1 MKKFLSTLLIF
12 AISSGIV
19 FAEEE
24 IMLPVVQ
31 KQKLNLH
38 PVEEKQ
44 TKQMIISKKE
54 QFSELVTMQQESEI
68 EDIELLW
75 QATVDANKLIKFT
88 MQKLNTPEGQRRLHS
103 SLAAK
108 SLSAVVYGVSF
119 LPALAGTDASLQTA
133 SFATG
138 KLLNNF
144 LNKNSMPQRE
154 ILSDTELIELA
165 GTIEG
170 LQDTIISAYYGY
182 KGALNKLKDTR
193 SRIILYNKN
202 YSEAIKSGDSL
213 ELVISS
219 ALYEDMLLNEY
230 YEEQEAKK
238 YYLELERLAG
248 AKTVEKLHLTQFAF
262 KNTIINPESMKNEK

>member
-12 AISSGIV
+12 ALSSGIA

-24 IMLPVVQ
+24 IMLPVMQ

-38 PVEEKQ
+38 PVENKQ
-44 TKQMIISKKE
+44 STQMIISKKE
-54 QFSELVTMQQESEI
+54 QFSELVSMQQESEI
-68 EDIELLW
+68 EDIEMLW

-103 SLAAK
+103 SIAAK
-108 SLSAVVYGVSF
+108 SLSAIVYGASF
-119 LPALAGTDASLQTA
+119 LPALAGTDASVQTA

-165 GTIEG
+165 GTIES

-213 ELVISS
+213 ELIISS

-248 AKTVEKLHLTQFAF
+248 AKTVEKLKLTQFAF
-262 KNTIINPESMKNEK
+262 KNTIINPESMKK

>member
-12 AISSGIV
+12 ALSSGIA

-24 IMLPVVQ
+24 IMLPLVQ

-38 PVEEKQ
+38 PVENKQ

-68 EDIELLW
+68 QDIEMLW

-103 SLAAK
+103 SIAAK
-108 SLSAVVYGVSF
+108 SLSAIVYGASF
-119 LPALAGTDASLQTA
+119 LPALAGTDASIQTA

-154 ILSDTELIELA
+154 MLSDTELIELA

-202 YSEAIKSGDSL
+202 YSQAIKSGDSL

-248 AKTVEKLHLTQFAF
+248 AKTVEKLNLTQFAF
-262 KNTIINPESMKNEK
+262 KNTIINPESMINEK